1 MNRFS
6 PAILFCLW
14 ILCLFGNIGFCA
26 DFDEQL
32 WENYAEIQTPAK
44 NNRDDLARFYL
55 NPEQFGSAVGKV
67 PFADLRIVTDLKE
80 EVPWQIIPRRRQA
93 REEEIPHLMQNLSL
107 NEQGD
112 TWLELLMDKPQ
123 NGINAVDVITPNTD
137 FTRQVQVLG
146 SMDGVKWNIVR
157 NDGIIFDFPRRDML
171 RRTWITFPPAGF
183 SRLALKII
191 NGGGAPLTI
200 SAVKVIRESQVPEQI
215 YSIAG
220 TIEHTEFNTPLR
232 ENSITIRMKTVF
244 PIDRLTLTTPERNFQ
259 RTVEMQVRNESGQ
272 WTRWAQGTIFN
283 FNTPSSHESK
293 LTLDLPEIATG
304 EFRLI
309 FQNLDSPPLAIIRV
323 TGEGYRRLLVFRQSD
338 RKTYLFWGNP
348 LARPPRYDLTGII
361 LADLHLDRLPVA
373 TQGPALANPKF
384 AGNRAR
390 LPFTERYKYALY
402 LLVMLGIAGLI
413 FLQYRVFR
421 RTEP

>member
-1 MNRFS
+1 MNRFF
-6 PAILFCLW
+6 PAILYCLW

-26 DFDEQL
+26 DFNEQL
-32 WENYAEIQTPAK
+32 WENYAEIQTPAE
-44 NNRDDLARFYL
+44 NSRDDLACFYL
-55 NPEQFGSAVGKV
+55 NPQQFGAVGKTS
-67 PFADLRIVTDLKE
+67 FADLRIVTDLKE

-93 REEEIPHLMQNLSL
+93 REEEIPHHMQNLSL

-112 TWLELLMDKPQ
+112 TWLELLIDKPQ
-123 NGINAVDVITPNTD
+123 NGINAVDVITSNTD
-137 FTRQVQVLG
+137 FTRQVQVLS
-146 SMDGVKWNIVR
+146 SMDGLKWNTVR
-157 NDGIIFDFPRRDML
+157 NDGIIFDFARRDML
-171 RRTWITFPPAGF
+171 RRTRITFPPAGF

-200 SAVKVIRESQVPEQI
+200 TAVKIIRENQVPEQT
-215 YSIAG
+215 YSIPG
-220 TIEHTEFNTPLR
+220 TIEHTEFNAPLR
-232 ENSITIRMKTVF
+232 ENSMTVRIKTVF
-244 PIDRLTLTTPERNFQ
+244 PIDRLTLTTAERNFR
-259 RTVEMQVRNESGQ
+259 RTVEVQVRNASGQ
-272 WTRWAQGTIFN
+272 WMRWAQGTIFN
-283 FNTPSSHESK
+283 FDTPASRESK
-293 LTLDLPEIATG
+293 LTLDLPEIAA
-304 EFRLI
+304 EELRLVFR
-309 FQNLDSPPLAIIRV
+309 NLDSPPLAIIRV

-348 LARPPRYDLTGII
+348 LAWPPRYDLTGII
-361 LADLHLDRLPVA
+361 LTDLHLDRLPVA
-373 TQGPALANPKF
+373 TLGPALANPKF